1 VPATCAGAFTDTD
14 TSLAF
19 GQAILETA
27 QAYGG

>member
-1 VPATCAGAFTDTD
+1 VPATCAGAFTD